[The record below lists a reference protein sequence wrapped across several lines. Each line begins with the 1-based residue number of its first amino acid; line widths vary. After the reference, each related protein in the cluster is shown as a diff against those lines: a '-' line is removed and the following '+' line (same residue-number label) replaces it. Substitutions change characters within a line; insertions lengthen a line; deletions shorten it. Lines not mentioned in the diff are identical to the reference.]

1 MPGKLHHEHPRTAS
15 IPDRERAAVC
25 SADPAGAS
33 DEHSSRR
40 CPAGPPDQLP
50 SRQKRSERVSWGRLV
65 CVALAVTFAAIS
77 PPGRAAE
84 PGSAATPAKPR
95 DANRL
100 AYLDENNPW
109 YPHRDFPKLITPQWV
124 GEEGVVCVVILAI
137 DDMREPAKYEAF
149 LRPILDR
156 LKKIDGRAPVSIMT
170 CNVKPDDPQLAS
182 WLSEG
187 LSFEVHTIDHPC
199 PLLQGGD
206 IAKSKSTYDR
216 CVDLLNEIPGNK
228 PVAFRMPCC
237 DSLNT
242 VSPRFYSEIFNKT
255 TEKGNYLAISSSVF
269 NLFTSNDPD
278 IPRELVI
285 DADGRDKFRKYI
297 PRGLVREGAT
307 FNTFV
312 NYIEDYPYPYV
323 ISRLCWEFP
332 CVIPSDW
339 SAQHLQKPNNPDT
352 VSDLKAALDITVI
365 KQGVYNLVFHP
376 HNWIKAEQ
384 IVELIDHAVAKH
396 GNKVK
401 FLTFREA
408 YERLN
413 RNVTEGIRLR
423 NASGANATVGRDP
436 TASLRYK
443 LPPNVASKTRDG
455 RDAGLRFVDID
466 EDGYDDIVFSNAER
480 FGVYLFNDMQT
491 GWSRVVLEGTRPIVA
506 GLGHRREERWSEP
519 QPPTAG
525 LPNRAGDLR
534 SAERRGQE
542 TRAELGH
549 APEASGR
556 DHPEGRCPPAGVVP
570 SKQPNPTPPGP
581 PFLRGGKGSLPAN
594 DPANSLTLPPIVRA
608 DGTDNGF
615 FVHSRH
621 LFWQN
626 EDTAKLPDLVDRRS
640 FNEILAQA
648 PDLQPRAKSPEAAL
662 KSMHLRPG
670 FKIELMAA
678 EPLVLDP
685 ISFAFGPDGKL
696 WVVEMGDYPL
706 GVKEGEKL
714 GAQPPAITPR
724 ERNAVSALPPFVR
737 GGRGGNF
744 ETPPALSGSL
754 APESKKNES
763 HGAIKLKTVQ
773 KEALDET
780 PPAPPLRRGGDNER
794 QLVKGEVATDASL
807 LKGGGQIRCLE
818 DTDGDGRFDKA
829 TIFLEVPYPTGVLPW
844 RKGAL
849 VIAAPNVF
857 YAEDTDGDGKADK
870 RDILYTGFIE
880 GNQQH
885 RANGLVLGLDNWI
898 YIANGDSGGT
908 IESKKT
914 GKKVNINGRDL
925 RIRPDTG
932 DLDAVTG
939 QTQFG
944 RSQDDCGNWFGCNNS
959 NPMYQFVLD
968 DAYQRRN
975 PHYAGIS
982 PRIDVPEEAGHA
994 PVYPKSQLLERFNDY
1009 HTANRFTSA
1018 CSAMIYRDELF
1029 GPHFVGN
1036 AFICE
1041 PVHNLVHREVVSPK
1055 GVTFTS
1061 KRAPDE
1067 QESEFLASTDNWF
1080 RPTTVKTGP
1089 DGALWIADMYRHV
1102 IEHPQWIPDTWQKKL
1117 DLRAGH
1123 DKGRIYRVY
1132 PVDKKPR
1139 KIPRLDRLDTA
1150 GLIAALASPSG
1161 WQRDVAQQL
1170 LLERKD
1176 ERAIALLEKQ
1186 VTGNANAFGRLHALA
1201 TLAGFGPVRDAILLE
1216 ALEDKHPGVRRHAVH
1231 LVAIMRVEWSRNLFA
1246 ALKKLCSDADA
1257 QVQLQLAYTL
1267 GEFDEPEAAV
1277 LLGVQ
1282 LATSDDPFIR
1292 SALLSSLN
1300 KKNIG
1305 RALASVL
1312 QYGGESSRNQDMIGD
1327 LFDLA
1332 AAFGDDQAVATLV
1345 EHIVHGER
1353 KPANWKF
1360 LAFSRLLDSLAR
1372 QNQSLEDKLKRANP
1386 ANAEELMNDVGRLF
1400 FAARQITGGPRS
1412 SLDER
1417 TAAIPLLGR
1426 EPANQASDLDVLES
1440 LLTPQTP
1447 APVLDAAL
1455 SALGRLNHDRVAEML
1470 LARWNRLTPASRSLA
1485 LDILMSRA
1493 AWIKQLIAAVD
1504 DKIVART
1511 EFDAARRQRLLDHR
1525 SAEIRQ
1531 KAAAAF
1537 ATTVNADR
1545 ERVIDQYRPALD
1557 LPADRARGAQLFT
1570 KTCAQCHKLAGAGH
1584 DVGPDLGAVSDKSPE
1599 AILVAVLDPNR
1610 AVESRY
1616 LTYVAATN
1624 AGMTYSGLLASE
1636 TGNSITLR
1644 GPEGKEQVI
1653 LRTDLDELVSTSK
1666 STMPEGLEKDLSPQD
1681 LADIIAHVRSNIP
1694 SPKRKEFAGNEPVTI
1709 TPAADGTLTLPATS
1723 CEIYGST
1730 LIYEP
1735 QYKNLGFWSSLDDR
1749 AAWTIELP
1757 QAGKYAVEFDWSCDA
1772 SVAAARNPWTLDF
1785 AGANIGGR
1793 VASTG
1798 NWETFRQVKVGEIT
1812 LPAGKQRLVLRPA
1825 VKPQGALLDLR
1836 AIRLVPVK

>member
-1 MPGKLHHEHPRTAS
+1 MQVKLRRVHRFTECVSNFESTIQGLGGPAVPSGRPGRVSDEKPRHAGANRHSKAQRTTRPAS
-15 IPDRERAAVC
+15 GFFSPSERGWRGFL
-25 SADPAGAS
+25 SLRDPAGAA
-33 DEHSSRR
+33 DQRSSRR
-40 CPAGPPDQLP
+40 CPAGPPDQFP
-50 SRQKRSERVSWGRLV
+50 SCPKNERIPRRLLF
-65 CVALAVTFAAIS
+65 CVAVAVTFAICR
-77 PPGRAAE
+77 PGRATE
-84 PGSAATPAKPR
+84 PGSAATPAKSHNG
-95 DANRL
+95 NRL
-100 AYLDENNPW
+100 TYLDENNPW
-109 YPHRDFPKLITPQWV
+109 YPHRNFPKLITPQWV
-124 GEEGVVCVVILAI
+124 GEEGVECVVILAI

-206 IAKSKSTYDR
+206 IAKAKSTYDR
-216 CVDLLNEIPGNK
+216 CVDLLNEIPGNR
-228 PVAFRMPCC
+228 PTAFRMPCC

-297 PRGLVREGAT
+297 PKGLVREGAT

-323 ISRLCWEFP
+323 INRLCWEFP
-332 CVIPSDW
+332 CVTPSDW

-352 VSDLKAALDITVI
+352 VRDLKAALDITVL

-376 HNWIKAEQ
+376 HNWIKPEQ

-396 GNKVK
+396 GKKVK

-413 RNVTEGIRLR
+413 KNVTEGIPLR
-423 NASGANATVGRDP
+423 NRSGANATVGRDRSE
-436 TASLRYK
+436 SLQFE
-443 LPPNVASKTRDG
+443 LPPNTVFNTKAG

-466 EDGYDDIVFSNAER
+466 EDGHDDIVFSNDER

-491 GWSRVVLEGTRPIVA
+491 GWSRVVLEGTR
-506 GLGHRREERWSEP
+506 S
-519 QPPTAG
+519 
-525 LPNRAGDLR
+525 
-534 SAERRGQE
+534 
-542 TRAELGH
+542 

-556 DHPEGRCPPAGVVP
+556 REPAG
-570 SKQPNPTPPGP
+570 S
-581 PFLRGGKGSLPAN
+581 FSAF
-594 DPANSLTLPPIVRA
+594 TLPPIVRA

-648 PDLQPRAKSPEAAL
+648 PDLQPRAKLPEAAL

-685 ISFAFGPDGKL
+685 ISFAFGADGKL

-706 GVKEGEKL
+706 G
-714 GAQPPAITPR
+714 P
-724 ERNAVSALPPFVR
+724 S
-737 GGRGGNF
+737 
-744 ETPPALSGSL
+744 
-754 APESKKNES
+754 
-763 HGAIKLKTVQ
+763 
-773 KEALDET
+773 
-780 PPAPPLRRGGDNER
+780 
-794 QLVKGEVATDASL
+794 
-807 LKGGGQIRCLE
+807 GGQIRCLE
-818 DTDGDGRFDKA
+818 DTDGDGRFDKT

-844 RKGAL
+844 RKGVL

-870 RDILYTGFIE
+870 REILYTGFVE

-898 YIANGDSGGT
+898 YVANGDSGGV

-944 RSQDDCGNWFGCNNS
+944 RSRDDWGNWFGCNNA

-975 PHYAGIS
+975 PHYSGAS
-982 PRIDVPEEAGHA
+982 PRIDVPEEAGQA
-994 PVYPKSQLLERFNDY
+994 PVFPESQLLERFNDL
-1009 HTANRFTSA
+1009 HTANRFTSV
-1018 CSAMIYRDELF
+1018 CSAMIYRDDLF
-1029 GPHFVGN
+1029 GPHFAGN

-1055 GVTFTS
+1055 GVTFSS
-1061 KRAPDE
+1061 KRAADE

-1102 IEHPQWIPDTWQKKL
+1102 IEHPQWIPDVWQKKL

-1123 DKGRIYRVY
+1123 DQGRIYRVY

-1139 KIPRLDRLDTA
+1139 PIPRLDKLDSA
-1150 GLIAALASPSG
+1150 GLVAALDSPSG
-1161 WQRDVAQQL
+1161 WQRDMAQQL

-1176 ERAIALLEKQ
+1176 ERAIPMLEKQ
-1186 VTGNANAFGRLHALA
+1186 LTRSANALCRLHALA
-1201 TLAGFGPVRDAILLE
+1201 AIAGFGPVREAILLG
-1216 ALEDKHPGVRRHAVH
+1216 ALEDRHPGVRRHAVRLCGETSQDRTKELIVV
-1231 LVAIMRVEWSRNLFA
+1231 LVRHATDN
-1246 ALKKLCSDADA
+1246 DP
-1257 QVQLQLAYTL
+1257 QVRLQLAYTL
-1267 GEFDEPEAAV
+1267 GECNDPAAARA
-1277 LLGVQ
+1277 LGQMLV
-1282 LATSDDPFIR
+1282 ADGSDRFLF
-1292 SALLSSLN
+1292 SALMSSVNKANVGDVLSSV
-1300 KKNIG
+1300 
-1305 RALASVL
+1305 LAAS
-1312 QYGGESSRNQDMIGD
+1312 GTSAPNQDLIGSLLD
-1327 LFDLA
+1327 LSA
-1332 AAFGDDQAVATLV
+1332 AYGDDQALV
-1345 EHIVHGER
+1345 KLMKYVTQEKDGRFADWQFTVF
-1353 KPANWKF
+1353 A
-1360 LAFSRLLDSLAR
+1360 RLLDSLAR
-1372 QNQSLEDKLKRANP
+1372 RNESLANKVK
-1386 ANAEELMNDVGRLF
+1386 ASKVSDADQLLAGVDRLF
-1400 FAARQITGGPRS
+1400 DSARNLVADAEGSLNTRVAAVR
-1412 SLDER
+1412 
-1417 TAAIPLLGR
+1417 LLGR
-1426 EPANQASDLDVLES
+1426 GRDQGQADLELLGS
-1440 LLTPQTP
+1440 LLSPQNS
-1447 APVLDAAL
+1447 AELQEAAVL
-1455 SALGRLNHDRVAEML
+1455 ALGRLRHDRIPKLLLESWKGFGPARRSQVLDLLVSRDPWAAE
-1470 LARWNRLTPASRSLA
+1470 
-1485 LDILMSRA
+1485 LM
-1493 AWIKQLIAAVD
+1493 AAVAD
-1504 DKIVART
+1504 GSVAGT
-1511 EFDAARRQRLLDHR
+1511 EFDAARRQRLLEHR

-1537 ATTVNADR
+1537 ATIVNVDR
-1545 ERVIDQYRPALD
+1545 QRVIDEYQPALD
-1557 LPADRARGAQLFT
+1557 MPGNRARGAQLFT
-1570 KTCAQCHKLAGAGH
+1570 KTCAQCHKLAGLGH
-1584 DVGPDLGAVSDKSPE
+1584 DVGPDLRSVSDKSPE

-1653 LRTDLDELVSTSK
+1653 LRADLDELVSTSK

-1694 SPKRKEFAGNEPVTI
+1694 LAIRKEFAGNEPVTI
-1709 TPAADGTLTLPATS
+1709 SPAPDGSLLLAAS
-1723 CEIYGST
+1723 ACEVYGST
-1730 LIYEP
+1730 LLYEL
-1735 QYKNLGFWSSLDDR
+1735 QYENLGYWASLDDH
-1749 AAWTIELP
+1749 AVWTVDGAKP
-1757 QAGKYAVEFDWSCDA
+1757 GKYGVEFEWACDA
-1772 SVAAARNPWTLDF
+1772 SVAGNPWQIDT
-1785 AGANIGGR
+1785 AGGTITGK

-1798 NWETFRQVKVGEIT
+1798 NWDTYRHARVGEIT
-1812 LPAGKQRLVLRPA
+1812 LAAGKQRLVMRPTR
-1825 VKPQGALLDLR
+1825 KPQGAMIDLK